1 MPPKDTLP
9 LTWLAYSSIV
19 HSTVVGCL
27 VKRILFVCWAN
38 MDRSPTAEDLLR
50 GMVGF
55 EALSAGVW
63 KHARRP
69 VSRELIDWAD
79 HIFVME
85 EKHREAVLALK
96 PEADRKMTVLHIPDI
111 YVRNDPGL
119 VEILKARLSKYLQI
133 E

>member
-1 MPPKDTLP
+1 
-9 LTWLAYSSIV
+9 
-19 HSTVVGCL
+19 
-27 VKRILFVCWAN
+27 

-50 GMVGF
+50 GIEGF
-55 EALSAGVW
+55 EALSAGIW

-85 EKHREAVLALK
+85 DKHRVAILALV
-96 PEADRKMTVLHIPDI
+96 PEADKKITVLHIPDI
-111 YVRNDPGL
+111 YMRNDPEL
-119 VEILKARLSKYLQI
+119 VEILKARLSKYLHS